1 MVTIYTDGSNRGIE
15 EFSSA
20 IVVLNGPKTSIV
32 HAECKSYINAYV
44 EYRNISGEVF
54 GALMAL
60 KYALDH
66 NETSLHIVY
75 DYLGVEM
82 WTKTWRTNNDL
93 TKMYKKL
100 MNSSPIEITFEK
112 VKGHSH
118 VQCNEIADYLAKR
131 ALGIKKKDS
140 KIDASII
147 DFTKVDED
155 IFEG

>member
-1 MVTIYTDGSNRGIE
+1 MVTIYTDGSNRGTE
-15 EFSSA
+15 RFSSA
-20 IVVLNGPKTSIV
+20 IVVLNGSKTSIE
-32 HAECKSYINAYV
+32 HIEYKSYANAYV
-44 EYRNISGEVF
+44 EYRNIAGEIF

-66 NETSLHIVY
+66 KETSLHIVY

-82 WTKTWRTNNDL
+82 WTKTWKTNNDL
-93 TKMYKKL
+93 TRLYKKL

-118 VQCNEIADYLAKR
+118 IQCNEIADYLAKK

-140 KIDASII
+140 KIDTSMI
-147 DFTKVDED
+147 DYTKIDGQVFED
-155 IFEG
+155 